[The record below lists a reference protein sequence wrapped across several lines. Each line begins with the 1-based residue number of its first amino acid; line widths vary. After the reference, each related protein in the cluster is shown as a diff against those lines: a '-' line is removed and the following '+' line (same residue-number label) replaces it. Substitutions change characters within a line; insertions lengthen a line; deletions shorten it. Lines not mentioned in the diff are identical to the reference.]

1 MSIET
6 FDQAFVKDFSSQVN
20 ILTSQGQS
28 YFKPLVMQ
36 RPVTGESFDYNNLGA
51 VKAQKKTTV
60 NEDVKVTNA
69 YHERRGAKLDTT
81 YVALHID
88 GDVSK
93 QMLLDLNSGYT
104 RIVSEA
110 IMRDFDITV
119 AKAAVGNVLTGKDLT
134 TSTAFSG
141 TTVDVTST
149 GLTFDKL
156 LEIRKAF
163 RAKGVGSFAD
173 EQIYVA
179 ISEKEEEQVL
189 GETKLTSKDYNFAKY
204 NEKRAQMEEM
214 LGMKFLCLPSN
225 PDNDTGILQVA
236 SSVRQCFA
244 FSSKAIQ
251 VGLRHQLTLKVD
263 DLPDKVNT
271 TQIKAF
277 YGIGA
282 MRTEDAHVIK
292 INATA

>member
-1 MSIET
+1 MSLET
-6 FDQAFVKDFSSQVN
+6 FDQAFVKDFSKQVN
-20 ILTSQGQS
+20 ILTSQGES
-28 YFKPLVMQ
+28 FFKPMVRQ
-36 RPVTGESFDYNNLGA
+36 RPVIGETFDYNNLGA
-51 VKAQKKTTV
+51 VKAQKKTSI

-69 YHERRGAKLDTT
+69 YHERRGSKLDTT

-88 GDVSK
+88 GDVQK
-93 QMLLDLNSGYT
+93 QVLLDLDSGYT
-104 RIVSEA
+104 KIVAEA

-119 AKAAVGNVLTGKDLT
+119 AKAAVGTVLTGKDLT
-134 TSTAFSG
+134 TSTAFAG
-141 TTVDVTST
+141 ETVDIQSS

-156 LEIRKAF
+156 REVRRKF
-163 RAKGVGSFAD
+163 RAKGVGAFAD

-189 GETKLTSKDYNFAKY
+189 GETKLTSKDYSFSKY

-225 PDNDTGILQVA
+225 PDNDTGILQV
-236 SSVRQCFA
+236 SGGVRDCFA

-251 VGLRHQLTLKVD
+251 VGIRHELTLKVD

-292 INATA
+292 LTATA

>member
-6 FDQAFVKDFSSQVN
+6 FDQTFVKDFSSQVN
-20 ILTSQGQS
+20 ILTSQGES
-28 YFKPLVMQ
+28 FFKPLVRT
-36 RPVTGESFDYNNLGA
+36 RPVVGESFDYNSLGA
-51 VKAQKKTTV
+51 VKAQKKTVV
-60 NEDVKVTNA
+60 NEDVQVANA
-69 YHERRGAKLDTT
+69 KHERRGAKLDTT

-93 QMLLDLNSGYT
+93 QTLLDLDAGYT
-104 RIVSEA
+104 KIVAQS

-119 AKAAVGNVLTGKDLT
+119 AKAAVGDVLTGKDLT
-134 TSTAFSG
+134 TSTPFTG
-141 TTVDVTST
+141 ETVDVTSG

-163 RAKGVGSFAD
+163 RAKGVGAFAD

-179 ISEKEEEQVL
+179 ISEKEEAQVL
-189 GETKLTSKDYNFAKY
+189 GDVKLTSKDYGFSRY

-214 LGMKFLCLPSN
+214 LGMKFICLPSN

-236 SSVRQCFA
+236 NSIRQCFA
-244 FSSKAIQ
+244 FSSRAIE
-251 VGLRHQLTLKVD
+251 VGQRHELQIKVD
-263 DLPDKVNT
+263 EIVGKVNT
-271 TQIKAF
+271 HQVKAL

-282 MRTEDAHVIK
+282 LRTEDAHVIK